1 MPPWYRSFWAYM
13 GYFILFVLMLYLV
26 VYINSFRLKRKNIE
40 LGRMVDERTRDIQAQ
55 ARELKEVNASKDKFF
70 RIIAHDLRSPL
81 SGFLKLT
88 DLMANQSNN
97 ISVTEYAE
105 ISSSLNKSADN
116 LYKLMNNLLEW
127 ASIQQNGIKINKE
140 SLNLN
145 ELINQNIATISD
157 RLTQKKV
164 TIKNS
169 VDPSL
174 EIFADEKMINTVF
187 RNLLSNAI
195 KFTKQGD
202 KITIDAEDKENEIQI
217 TVFDSGIGISDSEL
231 KKLFKIDEKVS
242 RKGTDNEPS
251 TGLGL
256 VLCKEFI
263 EVHGGKIWAES
274 EEYKWSKFHITIPN
288 PQLK

>member
-1 MPPWYRSFWAYM
+1 
-13 GYFILFVLMLYLV
+13 
-26 VYINSFRLKRKNIE
+26 
-40 LGRMVDERTRDIQAQ
+40 MVDERTRDIQAQ

-127 ASIQQNGIKINKE
+127 ATIQQSGIKINKE
-140 SLNLN
+140 LLNLN
-145 ELINQNIATISD
+145 ELINQNIATITD

-164 TIKNS
+164 SILNS
-169 VDPSL
+169 VNPNL

-202 KITIDAEDKENEIQI
+202 KITIDAEDNGNEIHI
-217 TVFDSGIGISDSEL
+217 IVSDTGIGISEGEL
-231 KKLFKIDEKVS
+231 IKLFKIDEKVS

-256 VLCKEFI
+256 VLCKEFMDI
-263 EVHGGKIWAES
+263 HGGKIWAES
-274 EEYKWSKFHITIPN
+274 EEYNWSKFHITIP
-288 PQLK
+288 KA